1 MALEETTIAGER
13 VEVLAD
19 GSLQV
24 RDAIVILRDGMR
36 DPIMPPRYHRYVLQ
50 PGEGLTGKPERVAAI
65 ANAVWTEE
73 VVRRGLPRNQLR
85 TNRMMRW
92 SRGCCH
98 SPISSMR
105 ERDQTTKAEPR
116 VDGARRTTCTY
127 THRSIAPSSM

>member
-73 VVRRGLPRNQLR
+73 VVQAWAAAQSASN
-85 TNRMMRW
+85 
-92 SRGCCH
+92 
-98 SPISSMR
+98 
-105 ERDQTTKAEPR
+105 E
-116 VDGARRTTCTY
+116 
-127 THRSIAPSSM
+127 